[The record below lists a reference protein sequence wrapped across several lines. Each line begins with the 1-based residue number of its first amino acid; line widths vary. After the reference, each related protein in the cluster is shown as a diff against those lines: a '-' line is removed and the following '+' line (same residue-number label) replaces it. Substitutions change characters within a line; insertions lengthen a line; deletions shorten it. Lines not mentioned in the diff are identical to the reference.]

1 MNLSFKH
8 RIALQYLAATGI
20 IVAIVFFTVCTI
32 VEQVVYENIDNDL
45 TYEADMHTREIH
57 INNDSILFTHKEEW
71 EEREHREVQVNP
83 VFVQV
88 MNLHGTLMD
97 KSPNL
102 NEQEL
107 IFDNSK
113 KLGSHF
119 NSMLNGK
126 NIRQAQMPIQFNGDL
141 KGYILVAISRE
152 ASEIVV
158 NRLKNVLLI
167 SFPIILIG
175 LYFIFQFVADRNIE
189 PVKKITE
196 TAKQITQNNL
206 NKKVALP
213 TNKDELYDLSL
224 SINNLLDR
232 LQSAFARERQFTSDA
247 SHELRTPI
255 SSVQGTL
262 EVLIRKERKPE
273 EYTEKILFCLT
284 ELQKM
289 SYTINQLLLLARIDN
304 QYENQIIEEDFLLNI
319 IEGVRSKYVDFIQD
333 KELYFSI
340 INNTKTEPRSAK
352 FHTTLLFEN
361 IISNAIKYTDK
372 GGNVSITI
380 DENPCNYLCKVTD
393 DGIGIKQDDLANIF
407 TPFFRSN
414 ALYQKNITGSGIGL
428 SIAMRAANAIK
439 AGIEVESEYGKGTT
453 FKIVLR
459 KS

>member
-8 RIALQYLAATGI
+8 RIALQYLVATGI

-88 MNLHGTLMD
+88 MDVHGTLMD

-102 NEQEL
+102 NEQKL

-126 NIRQAQMPIQFNGDL
+126 NIRQAQMPIQFNGEL

-333 KELYFSI
+333 KELHFSI

-380 DENPCNYLCKVTD
+380 DENPCKYLCKVTD
-393 DGIGIKQDDLANIF
+393 NGIGIKQDDLANIF

-439 AGIEVESEYGKGTT
+439 AEIEVESEYGKGTT